1 MEYFKTVAL
10 INTRAYH
17 NYVNI
22 KTNLTS
28 NGIMFLGHFL
38 GYMYG
43 YGNKEAFVGGYTHTN
58 NSLISQYSNTTLQGT
73 GTMSGSAY
81 RASDGAICFKIQLG
95 HTSYTEGQLIFR
107 FHSHSEATTRACTVV
122 AAQVRNDGTNHY
134 A

>member
-10 INTRAYH
+10 INTRAYQ

-43 YGNKEAFVGGYTHTN
+43 YGNKEAFVGGYTYLGN
-58 NSLISQYSNTTLQGT
+58 VISQYSNVPMNGT
-73 GTMSGSAY
+73 GTMAGTAY
-81 RASDGAICFKIQLG
+81 RASDGALCFKIQIG
-95 HTSYTEGQLIFR
+95 HTSYTEGQMIFR
-107 FHSHSEATTRACTVV
+107 FHSHGESVTRQCTVV